1 MFNSFGTPWACSLPG
16 SSVHGISQARILE
29 WVAISFFPAAAKSLQ
44 SCPTLCNPI
53 DGSPLG
59 SSVPGILQARRLEWV
74 AISFSKAWKWKV
86 KVKSLSRARLLA
98 TPWTGAYQAPPS
110 MGFSRQE
117 YWSGVPMPSPF
128 LLPYPG
134 SNPHLL
140 HWQGGSLPLRHLRSP
155 TFIAVLFTIAKT
167 WASLVA
173 QLVKNPPAMRETWF
187 WSLGWKDPL
196 EKGKA
201 THSSILAWRTVQ
213 SMGSQRVGHDLVTFT
228 FTFQDMEAT
237 WMTINRWTDKDV
249 IHTYNGLL
257 LSHKKERNW
266 VICREV
272 DGPRDYHTKWRKSGG
287 ERQTQ
292 YDITYMWNLTY
303 DTRGLIYAAEMDPQ
317 T

>member
-1 MFNSFGTPWACSLPG
+1 MLEVPKTDRSQK
-16 SSVHGISQARILE
+16 IST
-29 WVAISFFPAAAKSLQ
+29 FQ
-44 SCPTLCNPI
+44 SQVTCWRHQQLRGVCFHTSQEKN
-53 DGSPLG
+53 
-59 SSVPGILQARRLEWV
+59 
-74 AISFSKAWKWKV
+74 AW
-86 KVKSLSRARLLA
+86 
-98 TPWTGAYQAPPS
+98 
-110 MGFSRQE
+110 
-117 YWSGVPMPSPF
+117 
-128 LLPYPG
+128 
-134 SNPHLL
+134 
-140 HWQGGSLPLRHLRSP
+140 
-155 TFIAVLFTIAKT
+155 FTNKR
-167 WASLVA
+167 ASLGA

-257 LSHKKERNW
+257 LRHKKERNW